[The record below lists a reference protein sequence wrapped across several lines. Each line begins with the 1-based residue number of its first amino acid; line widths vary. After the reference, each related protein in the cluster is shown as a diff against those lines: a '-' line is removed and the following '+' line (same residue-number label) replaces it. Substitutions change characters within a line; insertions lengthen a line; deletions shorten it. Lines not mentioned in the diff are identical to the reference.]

1 MELVCRQ
8 SYQCTVQKCC
18 IWRLLQNR
26 TLNNQDFSVKHVQEI
41 WIRLPF
47 PFYFLTFFFF
57 FNSVIF
63 NTFSNFVLFCVLLIS
78 GLTHKEASHEF
89 IKNVSL
95 SFTKS
100 LLWLI
105 RMALSQLLQLKVSWN
120 WFKTWNITSN
130 YACCSVFFPFKK
142 KSLWFIRFNE
152 LIEFEKCKWFSH
164 MSFPQPLGHSTEFP
178 FIWTNTML
186 CRSIHSVGKVMSRSL
201 QRGLVVSILWLI
213 ELQSHQA
220 VHPP

>member
-1 MELVCRQ
+1 MSVDSLTNALYRNAVFGDCYRTGPSIIKISLWSMSKKYELDYH
-8 SYQCTVQKCC
+8 SPF
-18 IWRLLQNR
+18 I
-26 TLNNQDFSVKHVQEI
+26 FS
-41 WIRLPF
+41 L
-47 PFYFLTFFFF
+47 FFFF

-89 IKNVSL
+89 IKNMSL